1 MKTLIDSTTAKL
13 ELIAS
18 HQTVSP
24 KAEDVSIPYDAPSLG
39 LFNEMVWDRTDNLGM
54 TDEEVRDLAIW
65 AGHKFLGFSLRALA
79 ESWDLTKGSCEGII
93 RRFDRRADKPQGEVD
108 LQNAGLVTA
117 MGL

>member
-24 KAEDVSIPYDAPSLG
+24 KAEDVSIPYDKPSLG

-65 AGHKFLGFSLRALA
+65 AGHKFLGFSQRALA
-79 ESWDLTKGSCEGII
+79 QSWDVTRGKVIAILQNFE
-93 RRFDRRADKPQGEVD
+93 RRAHKPQGEVD
-108 LQNAGLVTA
+108 IQNACLVTA